1 MMDAFE
7 WSADRYWRSTAHEIF
22 AQIEAREAANK
33 R

>member
-7 WSADRYWRSTAHEIF
+7 WSADRYWRSTSNEIY